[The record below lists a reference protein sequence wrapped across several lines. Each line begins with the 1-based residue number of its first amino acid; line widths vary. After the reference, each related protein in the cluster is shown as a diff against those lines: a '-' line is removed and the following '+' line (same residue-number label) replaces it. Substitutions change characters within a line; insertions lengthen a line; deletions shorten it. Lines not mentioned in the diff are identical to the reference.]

1 MPSNRSQIAV
11 KIAVCDAG
19 STRQTASWRGLWLC
33 GLGLADLD
41 PVGFGR
47 RALAEELDPLLLE
60 ARIAESGLDQ
70 VEKAA
75 EREVEP
81 LLQLLA
87 LQGSAL
93 VERLMALGE
102 REHVG
107 VDARAEVFQRD
118 AQRPESAVAANH
130 GRRRRHEKGLLA
142 VERLGLKA

>member
-1 MPSNRSQIAV
+1 MPSSRSQIAV

-19 STRQTASWRGLWLC
+19 STAQTASWRGFSLC
-33 GLGLADLD
+33 GLGLADLH

-47 RALAEELDPLLLE
+47 WALAEELDPLLLE
-60 ARIAESGLDQ
+60 PRITEGGLDQ

-87 LQGSAL
+87 FQGSAL

-107 VDARAEVFQRD
+107 VDARAEVFQWD
-118 AQRPESAVAANH
+118 AQRPESAIAANH
-130 GRRRRHEKGLLA
+130 G
-142 VERLGLKA
+142 